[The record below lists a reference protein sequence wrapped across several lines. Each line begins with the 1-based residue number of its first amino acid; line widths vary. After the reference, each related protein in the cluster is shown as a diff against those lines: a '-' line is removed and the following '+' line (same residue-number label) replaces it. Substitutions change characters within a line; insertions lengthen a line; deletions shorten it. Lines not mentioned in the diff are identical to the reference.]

1 MTATDSS
8 KAKNNARFIANTQL
22 FNGSMVQ
29 KNFLRRKCKI
39 SLVRRTGF
47 VLPLEHPSG
56 TKYVNSTQLQRFLD
70 KNDKSPIR
78 LFQCCCFPDLQEA
91 AFGSWLLIQFLQ
103 PLLLVEVRALYYSR
117 LSLTIFSTFSALP
130 LQTKTGTTLLFLG
143 RHLNPGGGGEVLPIM
158 AYTGRL
164 LVICF
169 VTSYP
174 RMTGLVNG

>member
-8 KAKNNARFIANTQL
+8 KAKKRCMIYRECPA
-22 FNGSMVQ
+22 
-29 KNFLRRKCKI
+29 FLRRKCKI

-56 TKYVNSTQLQRFLD
+56 TKYVNSPQLQRFLD

-78 LFQCCCFPDLQEA
+78 LFQCFCFPDLQEVVMFMWKPTGPIQRLA
-91 AFGSWLLIQFLQ
+91 ARSTPSTIA
-103 PLLLVEVRALYYSR
+103 PLLL
-117 LSLTIFSTFSALP
+117 STKFSAQFELNDFFDFFR
-130 LQTKTGTTLLFLG
+130 LAVTDKMDTALLFLR
-143 RHLNPGGGGEVLPIM
+143 RHLNLFCGMYCMIN
-158 AYTGRL
+158 